1 MKVYTKTGD
10 KQTTGVIGGR
20 ISKSS
25 LRIDCYGT
33 TDEALAHVGLAY
45 YYLKDE
51 TIKQQVEAIMRLFFL
66 IGQDLANP
74 EQKIP
79 FAIKEEDALK
89 IEGYIDYIDAM
100 NTPLTSFILPDG
112 HPASCEANIA
122 RAIVRRSER
131 MIVRLSL
138 EEDINPFILPLI
150 NRLSDYFFVLARYLN
165 KENNYPEK
173 EMKF

>member
-33 TDEALAHVGLAY
+33 TDEALAHIGLAY

-51 TIKQQVEAIMRLFFL
+51 TIKKQVEDVMRLFFY

-79 FAIKEEDALK
+79 FAVKEEDIAR
-89 IEGYIDYIDAM
+89 IEGYIDYVEELND
-100 NTPLTSFILPDG
+100 PLDSFILPAG
-112 HPASCEANIA
+112 HPASCEANISRTIIR
-122 RAIVRRSER
+122 RAERKIVT
-131 MIVRLSL
+131 LSL
-138 EEDINPFILPLI
+138 EEDINLFILSLI
-150 NRLSDYFFVLARYLN
+150 NRLSDYLFVLSRYLN
-165 KENNYPEK
+165 KENHYQ
-173 EMKF
+173 EMKMVL